1 MVDIPTILTTVG
13 IPPAEIVINTREYD
27 PEKYGPIIAHNPGRP
42 DERRV
47 YLPPAPDDLDPF
59 ASTPEAIQAAQG
71 TPETAIDPPVVGP
84 PVLPESP
91 RAAKGNLLSPT
102 ERVAV
107 KRHGHRRR

>member
-13 IPPAEIVINTREYD
+13 IPPAEIVINAREYD
-27 PEKYGPIIAHNPGRP
+27 PEKHGPIIAYNPGRP

-59 ASTPEAIQAAQG
+59 ASTPEAIQAAPDA
-71 TPETAIDPPVVGP
+71 PETAIDRIP

-91 RAAKGNLLSPT
+91 RAAKGNLPSST
-102 ERVAV
+102 ERLAV